1 MTRIGIPQGLLW
13 YQYNPMWRSF
23 FQELG
28 VEVIT
33 TGPTKR
39 SMVADGTARLVSETC
54 LPVKVFCGHCVAL
67 ANLGVDAIFI
77 PSVRSIEPKV
87 YNCSKFIGLPD
98 MMRAAVKNAPEIIDI
113 DVDVNEGKR
122 SFFNAIFDVG
132 RRFTW
137 NPRKVKSAGDSALE
151 SYEKYVS
158 LMSQGVMPEAAW
170 CAVMGEAPADAM
182 GRFPQDAGSESLEPV
197 KIAVIGHPYNLYD
210 TYTNHSLIAR
220 LQSMGAEVVTP
231 EMLQGTA
238 LDEGIERIVG
248 RAYWTY
254 ERQIVGAGG
263 YYLFDPSVQGIICVV
278 AFGCGPDS
286 VMVDNI
292 QRAARRQGTKPYM
305 TIAIDEHT
313 GEAGLVTRLE
323 AFVDMLR
330 RRTRLEVPAVPEE
343 EAASVLSEGAA
354 G

>member
-1 MTRIGIPQGLLW
+1 MTSIGIPQALLW

-39 SMVADGTARLVSETC
+39 SMLAAGTSRLVSETC
-54 LPVKVFCGHCVAL
+54 LPVKVFCGHVIEL
-67 ANLGVDAIFI
+67 AESGADAIFI
-77 PSVRSIEPKV
+77 PSIRSIEPKV

-98 MMRAAVKNAPEIIDI
+98 MMKAVVKNAPEIIDI

-137 NPRKVKSAGDSALE
+137 NPRKVKSAGNRALVA
-151 SYEKYVS
+151 YENYVR
-158 LMSQGVMPEAAW
+158 LMHQGMMPESAW
-170 CAVMGEAPADAM
+170 CAVMGESPVDTGMRSAHHPSSDVL
-182 GRFPQDAGSESLEPV
+182 ESV

-210 TYTNHSLIAR
+210 TYINQKLISR

-231 EMLQGTA
+231 EMLHDSE
-238 LDEGIERIVG
+238 LDGGIERIVG

-263 YYLFDPSVQGIICVV
+263 HYLFDPSVQGIICVV

-292 QRAARRQGTKPYM
+292 QRAARQQGTKPYM

-330 RRTRLEVPAVPEE
+330 RRSPLQRGERPAV
-343 EAASVLSEGAA
+343 LR
-354 G
+354 